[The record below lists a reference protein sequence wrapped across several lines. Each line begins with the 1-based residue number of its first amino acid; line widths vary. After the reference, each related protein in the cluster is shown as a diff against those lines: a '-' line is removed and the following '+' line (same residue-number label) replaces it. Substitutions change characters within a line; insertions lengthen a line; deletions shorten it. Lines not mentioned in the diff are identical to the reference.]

1 MNSLIQID
9 VSLQVIGNWLQV
21 LSQLSTEEKLSFLKE
36 QTSQAFLSKLRF
48 CNLLQTFKI
57 NSVGSEIS
65 MSYLHNEIPTTEV
78 SNGARKP
85 SAAPD
90 EPQEEWPLCVR
101 KGLHHLPEP
110 LDEGWGWLYSL
121 VGSHRL
127 QQVERDVWAS
137 THLRTWVL
145 SKQLHPPNGGLCHPA
160 QNARS
165 LTIVSSS

>member
-90 EPQEEWPLCVR
+90 EPQEE
-101 KGLHHLPEP
+101 
-110 LDEGWGWLYSL
+110 
-121 VGSHRL
+121 
-127 QQVERDVWAS
+127 
-137 THLRTWVL
+137 
-145 SKQLHPPNGGLCHPA
+145 
-160 QNARS
+160 
-165 LTIVSSS
+165 